1 MTIPFA
7 RMSPL
12 LLDTNV
18 LIDVLRDRNGRA
30 DLLKK
35 LARDGY
41 WLMTSTISVAELYAG
56 LRKSEELQTEELLEA
71 LECVPVS
78 IEIAQ
83 KAGMLRS
90 GLRQIGR
97 THTLDDMIVAA
108 TAFELDCP
116 VLTENKRDFQIEGL
130 TLFPLS

>member
-12 LLDTNV
+12 LVDTNV

-30 DLLKK
+30 SLLKK

-41 WLMTSTISVAELYAG
+41 WLMTSTVNVAEVYAG
-56 LRKSEELQTEELLEA
+56 LRRGEESETEALVDA

-78 IEIAQ
+78 TEIA
-83 KAGMLRS
+83 KRAGMLRS
-90 GLRQIGR
+90 GLRRIGR

-108 TAFELDCP
+108 TALELGCP
-116 VLTENKRDFQIEGL
+116 LLTENRKDFQIEGL
-130 TLFPLS
+130 TLFPLP

>member
-12 LLDTNV
+12 VVDTNV

-30 DLLKK
+30 SLLDK

-41 WLMTSTISVAELYAG
+41 WLTTSTVNVAEIYAG
-56 LRKSEELQTEELLEA
+56 LRRGEESETEALFDA

-78 IEIAQ
+78 TEIA
-83 KAGMLRS
+83 KRAGMLRS
-90 GLRQIGR
+90 GLRRLGR

-108 TAFELDCP
+108 TALELNCP
-116 VLTENKRDFQIEGL
+116 LLTENRKDFQIEGL
-130 TLFPLS
+130 TLFPLP